1 MISTYSHQPLN
12 TSTAFRVIRLFPA
25 CDYDEILRCEIVR
38 LELGNRSLRYEA
50 LSYSWELQST
60 FHDIT
65 CGDGTIRISPNC
77 GTALK
82 HLRHQSRKRTLFVD
96 AVCIDQHTNMHSRSE
111 RDRQVKLMGRIYAE
125 ANRVLIWLGKTNE
138 RMGQIFRRLEQLNSQ
153 LRQGLN
159 PTSLHGWFA
168 WKFGG
173 SIGSKTL
180 PPHLTTQI

>member
-173 SIGSKTL
+173 SIGSKSL